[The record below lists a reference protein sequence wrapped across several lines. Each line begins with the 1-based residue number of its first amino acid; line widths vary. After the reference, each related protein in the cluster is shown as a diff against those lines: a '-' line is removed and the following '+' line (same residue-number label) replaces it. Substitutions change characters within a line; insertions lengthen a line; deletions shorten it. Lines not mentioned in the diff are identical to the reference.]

1 MQQVLDPIK
10 TMKKDVLPRFLASE
24 VYDDLIN
31 NLTTLDPMPI
41 PVQLEVIPPADD
53 TLLRVHAGAP
63 GHDEAK
69 DAGTV
74 KAAADITLDD
84 VVRVPSRPSSSFSFA
99 LSRRPP

>member
-41 PVQLEVIPPADD
+41 PIQLEVIPPADD
-53 TLLRVHAGAP
+53 TLLRVRAGAP
-63 GHDEAK
+63 GHDEAN

-74 KAAADITLDD
+74 KTAADITLDD
-84 VVRVPSRPSSSFSFA
+84 VVRVPFRPPPSA